1 MMQINYM
8 LDTCA
13 INHIIEDKS
22 KLSAVLNKNLNF
34 FITYIQIDELDKM
47 KVTWTDKYSEA
58 VKFLNMIQVKE
69 EPSSVTIVGYWRLG
83 KTKSGNGESYN
94 HVLEYMKR
102 RKPKKNHIHDAIIA
116 DSAIKYKMTLVT
128 DDGPL
133 IDAVNSVGGKVIT
146 LDDLIK
152 IVLTIK

>member
-1 MMQINYM
+1 M

-34 FITYIQIDELDKM
+34 FITYIQLDELDEM
-47 KVTWTDKYSEA
+47 KVTWADKYSEA
-58 VKFLNMIQVKE
+58 VRFLNMIQVKE
-69 EPSSVTIVGYWRLG
+69 EPSSVTVVSYWRLG

-102 RKPKKNHIHDAIIA
+102 KRKKNHIHDAIIA
-116 DSAIKYKMTLVT
+116 DSAIEYKMTLVT
-128 DDGPL
+128 DDHL
-133 IDAVNSVGGKVIT
+133 LTDAINSFGGKVIT
-146 LDDLIK
+146 LDDFIK
-152 IVLTIK
+152 VVLTIK